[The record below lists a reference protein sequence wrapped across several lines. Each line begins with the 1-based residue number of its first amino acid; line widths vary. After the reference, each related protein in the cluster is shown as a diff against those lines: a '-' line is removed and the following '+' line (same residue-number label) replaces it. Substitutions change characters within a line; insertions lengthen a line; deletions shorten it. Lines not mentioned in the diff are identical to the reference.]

1 MLRILDR
8 VISRR
13 RWGALLG
20 LVAAGA
26 SGSVGLAS
34 CGGGGRSSTTVEP
47 VRRATVTET
56 VDAPATVAPKAQGS
70 VAATADG
77 SVTELRV
84 RDGQQVRVGQ
94 VLLRVASPTATRQL
108 REAKAADAAAARPPA
123 ATTGPLAGA
132 GAGPAFDVARVQ
144 QQLATAM
151 TAAARALD
159 GADAA
164 ARQLPAGRLRAQAHS
179 GVAQLRAQL
188 ATSQAAAEGALAQ
201 VGSGVSA
208 ATGQLAQVG
217 GQLQTAVAALGTAQ
231 RAQTRA
237 AVRVAQSAVDGLV
250 VRAPVAGT
258 VQLGTGA
265 PAAAAAAGGGVD
277 LGALLAQLPAS
288 VSGSLGGRGGATAG
302 APAAPGGPTSTA
314 PVTEGSPVRA
324 GGLLATVFDTST
336 LMLDADVDETD
347 VLAVRPG
354 VEADVQLDAV
364 PGAHY
369 RGRVTSVESS
379 AGSSARGGVSYRV
392 HLSIGAGG
400 RADGRPTPTP
410 RPGMSAVASLAVRTD
425 SNALALPAAAVVRDG
440 ERDTVW
446 VRVAGRS
453 VRRPVVLG
461 ARGEDTVAV
470 ESGVAEGDPV
480 VTRGADA
487 VRAGQAVG

>member
-132 GAGPAFDVARVQ
+132 GPAFDVARVQ

-188 ATSQAAAEGALAQ
+188 ATSQAAAESALAQ

-217 GQLQTAVAALGTAQ
+217 GQLQAAVAALGTAQ

-265 PAAAAAAGGGVD
+265 PAAAAAAGGGAD
-277 LGALLAQLPAS
+277 LGALLAQLPVS
-288 VSGSLGGRGGATAG
+288 VSGSLGGLGGATAG

-379 AGSSARGGVSYRV
+379 TGSSARGGVSYRV
-392 HLSIGAGG
+392 HLSIGAGS

-425 SNALALPAAAVVRDG
+425 PNALALPAAAVVRDG

-446 VRVAGRS
+446 VRVAGRA